1 MTIVGSDWLKV
12 SSNLLDIYSDWL
24 SVLEDLLGISSDPQ
38 L

>member
-1 MTIVGSDWLKV
+1 MTIAGSDWFKV

-24 SVLEDLLGISSDPQ
+24 SVLEDLLGISSDQQ